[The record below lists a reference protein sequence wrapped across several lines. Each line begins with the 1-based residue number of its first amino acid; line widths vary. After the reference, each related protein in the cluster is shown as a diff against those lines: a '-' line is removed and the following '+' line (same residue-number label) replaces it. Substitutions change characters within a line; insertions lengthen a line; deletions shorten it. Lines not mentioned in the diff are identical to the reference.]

1 MKYLKNISLFAI
13 AFMVS
18 AQMFGSVNQNSQFK
32 EETDEN
38 WIFNKTVS
46 TQKHGTMYTSIF
58 GKHPNGRSVLDTTSE
73 DLLSNRVTHKNVETV
88 TENGVSIVT
97 TKTWVSRNP
106 SYVTWVNGALVI
118 GAIAGTILGAA
129 AIHALGNVG
138 AAGVNAYGNVGASVV
153 NASGNIGAAAISNPA
168 SAVALGTALGSA
180 TGDALNNN
188 PEGQKFMKMLNTEM
202 EKKQQQNAAVAA

>member
-1 MKYLKNISLFAI
+1 MKNIKNISLFAI

-38 WIFNKTVS
+38 WIFNKTVT

-138 AAGVNAYGNVGASVV
+138 AAGVNAYGN
-153 NASGNIGAAAISNPA
+153 IGAAAISNPA

>member
-1 MKYLKNISLFAI
+1 MKNIKNISLFAI

-38 WIFNKTVS
+38 WIFNKTVT

-138 AAGVNAYGNVGASVV
+138 AAGVNAYGN
-153 NASGNIGAAAISNPA
+153 IGAAAISNPA

-202 EKKQQQNAAVAA
+202 EKKATTECCCCRIKTN

>member
-1 MKYLKNISLFAI
+1 MKNIKNISLFAI

-38 WIFNKTVS
+38 WIFNKTVT

-138 AAGVNAYGNVGASVV
+138 AAGVNAYGN
-153 NASGNIGAAAISNPA
+153 IGAAAISNPA

-202 EKKQQQNAAVAA
+202 EKSNNRMLLLPHKNKLIN